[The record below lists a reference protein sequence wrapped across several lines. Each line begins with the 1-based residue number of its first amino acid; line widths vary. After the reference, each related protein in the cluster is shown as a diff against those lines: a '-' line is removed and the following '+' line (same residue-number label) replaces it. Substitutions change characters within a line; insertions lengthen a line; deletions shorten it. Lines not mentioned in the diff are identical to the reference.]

1 MAITATSYGL
11 NHDAA
16 FTGMVADGQVANIV
30 SKINDDT
37 VTVAYGKGVV
47 RSGEKGFKAAT
58 SGSTANDFVGVLVR
72 ELNRSYADGATFGAP
87 VDRPASVLTAGVIWV
102 TVAEDVAVG
111 DAAFLRVGAT
121 QTGNFAKVAGSA
133 ATLSVAIPGAK
144 FLTAATAGGLAKLSL
159 VVGG

>member
-37 VTVAYGKGVV
+37 ATVAYGKGVV

-58 SGSTANDFVGVLVR
+58 TSSTADNFVGVLVR

-102 TVAEDVAVG
+102 TVATAVSVG
-111 DAAFLRVGAT
+111 DAAYLRVGAT
-121 QTGNFAKVAGSA
+121 QTGDFANVAGTDV
-133 ATLSVAIPGAK
+133 TLSVAIPGAK
-144 FLTAATAGGLAKLSL
+144 FLTAAASGGLAKLSL

>member
-37 VTVAYGKGVV
+37 ATVAYGKGVV
-47 RSGEKGFKAAT
+47 RNGEKGFKAAT
-58 SGSTANDFVGVLVR
+58 ADSTGDNFVGVLVR

-121 QTGNFAKVAGSA
+121 QTGDFAKTGGSA

-144 FLTAATAGGLAKLSL
+144 FLTAAASGGLAKLSL

>member
-37 VTVAYGKGVV
+37 ATVAYGKGVV
-47 RSGEKGFKAAT
+47 RNGEKGFKAAT
-58 SGSTANDFVGVLVR
+58 ANSTGGNFVGVLVR
-72 ELNRSYADGATFGAP
+72 ELNRAYTDGATFGAP
-87 VDRPASVLTAGVIWV
+87 IDRPASVLTAGVIWV

-121 QTGNFAKVAGSA
+121 QTGDFAKAAGSA
-133 ATLSVAIPGAK
+133 TTLSVAIPGAK

>member
-37 VTVAYGKGVV
+37 ATVAYGKGVV
-47 RSGEKGFKAAT
+47 RSGEKGFKAAVAA
-58 SGSTANDFVGVLVR
+58 STANDFVGVLVR
-72 ELNRSYADGATFGAP
+72 ELNRSYADGETFGAP

-121 QTGNFAKVAGSA
+121 QTGDFAKAAGSV

>member
-37 VTVAYGKGVV
+37 VTIAYGKGVV

-58 SGSTANDFVGVLVR
+58 ADSTADNFVGVLVR
-72 ELNRSYADGATFGAP
+72 ELNRAYADGATFGAP

-102 TVAEDVAVG
+102 TVAEPVAVG

-121 QTGNFAKVAGSA
+121 QTGDFAKTAGES
-133 ATLSVAIPGAK
+133 ATLSVVIPGAK
-144 FLTAATAGGLAKLSL
+144 FLTAATTGGLAKLSL

>member
-47 RSGEKGFKAAT
+47 RSGEKGFKATT

-72 ELNRSYADGATFGAP
+72 ELNRSYADGATFGAS

-121 QTGNFAKVAGSA
+121 QTGNFAKAAGSA

>member
-37 VTVAYGKGVV
+37 ATVAYGKGVV
-47 RSGEKGFKAAT
+47 RIGEKGFKAAT
-58 SGSTANDFVGVLVR
+58 DTCGAGDFMGVLVR

-121 QTGNFAKVAGSA
+121 QTGDFAKTAGES

>member
-37 VTVAYGKGVV
+37 ATVAYGKGVV
-47 RSGEKGFKAAT
+47 RNGEKGFKAAT
-58 SGSTANDFVGVLVR
+58 AESTANQFVGVLVR

-87 VDRPASVLTAGVIWV
+87 IDRPASVLTAGVIWV
-102 TVAEDVAVG
+102 TVAEAVAVG
-111 DAAFLRVGAT
+111 DAAYLRVGAT
-121 QTGNFAKVAGSA
+121 QTGDFAKAAGSE

>member
-37 VTVAYGKGVV
+37 ATVAYGKGVV

-58 SGSTANDFVGVLVR
+58 DSSTEKDFVGVLVR
-72 ELNRSYADGATFGAP
+72 ELNRAYADGEAFGAP

-102 TVAEDVAVG
+102 TVAEDVVVG

-121 QTGNFAKVAGSA
+121 QTGDFARSAGED
-133 ATLSVAIPGAK
+133 ATLSVAITGAK
-144 FLTAATAGGLAKLSL
+144 FLTAAKAGGLAKLSM

>member
-121 QTGNFAKVAGSA
+121 QTGNFAKAAGSA

>member
-37 VTVAYGKGVV
+37 ATVAYGKGVV
-47 RSGEKGFKAAT
+47 RNGEKGFKAAT
-58 SGSTANDFVGVLVR
+58 ADSTGDNFVGVLVR
-72 ELNRSYADGATFGAP
+72 ELNRAYTDGATFGAP

-121 QTGNFAKVAGSA
+121 QTGDFAKTAGES

>member
-11 NHDAA
+11 NHDTA

-37 VTVAYGKGVV
+37 ATVAYGKGVV
-47 RSGEKGFKAAT
+47 RNGEKGFKAAT
-58 SGSTANDFVGVLVR
+58 ADSTGGNFVGVLVR
-72 ELNRSYADGATFGAP
+72 ELNRAYTDGATFGAP

-121 QTGNFAKVAGSA
+121 QTGDFAKAAGSA
-133 ATLSVAIPGAK
+133 ETLSVTIPGAK

>member
-37 VTVAYGKGVV
+37 ATVAYGKGVV
-47 RSGEKGFKAAT
+47 RNGEKGFLAAT
-58 SGSTANDFVGVLVR
+58 STSVAADFVGVLVR

-102 TVAEDVAVG
+102 TVATAVAVG
-111 DAAFLRVGAT
+111 DAAYLRVGAT
-121 QTGNFAKVAGSA
+121 QTGDFANAAGTG

-144 FLTAATAGGLAKLSL
+144 FLTAAASGGLAKLSL

>member
-37 VTVAYGKGVV
+37 ATVAYGKGVV
-47 RSGEKGFKAAT
+47 RSGEKGFKAV
-58 SGSTANDFVGVLVR
+58 SDSTKADEFVGVLVR

-102 TVAEDVAVG
+102 TVAEDVKVG
-111 DAAFLRVGAT
+111 DPAFLRVGAT
-121 QTGNFAKVAGSA
+121 QTGDFAKTDGSE
-133 ATLSVAIPGAK
+133 ATTSVAITGAK

>member
-37 VTVAYGKGVV
+37 ATVAYGKGVV
-47 RSGEKGFKAAT
+47 RNGEKGFLAAT
-58 SGSTANDFVGVLVR
+58 STSVAADFVGVLVR

-102 TVAEDVAVG
+102 TVATAVAVG
-111 DAAFLRVGAT
+111 DAAYLRVGAT
-121 QTGNFAKVAGSA
+121 QTGDFAKAVGSEDTA
-133 ATLSVAIPGAK
+133 SVAITGAK
-144 FLTAATAGGLAKLSL
+144 FLTAATTGGLAKLSL

>member
-37 VTVAYGKGVV
+37 ATVAYGKGVV
-47 RSGEKGFKAAT
+47 RSGEKGFKATTA
-58 SGSTANDFVGVLVR
+58 SSTADDFVGVLVR
-72 ELNRSYADGATFGAP
+72 ELNRSYADGETFGAP

-102 TVAEDVAVG
+102 TVAEAVAVG
-111 DAAFLRVGAT
+111 DTAFLRVGAT
-121 QTGNFAKVAGSA
+121 QTGDFAKTAGES

>member
-37 VTVAYGKGVV
+37 ATVAYGKGVV

-58 SGSTANDFVGVLVR
+58 SASEAADFVGVLVR
-72 ELNRSYADGATFGAP
+72 ELNRSYADGETFGAP
-87 VDRPASVLTAGVIWV
+87 IDRPASVLTAGVIWV
-102 TVAEDVAVG
+102 TVAEAVDVG

-121 QTGNFAKVAGSA
+121 QTGDFANAAGTD

-144 FLTAATAGGLAKLSL
+144 FLTAAASGGLAKLSL

>member
-37 VTVAYGKGVV
+37 ATVAYGKGVV

-58 SGSTANDFVGVLVR
+58 ASSTAGDFVGVLVR
-72 ELNRSYADGATFGAP
+72 ELNRAYADGATFGAP

-102 TVAEDVAVG
+102 VVAEDVKAG

-121 QTGNFAKVAGSA
+121 QTGDFAKAVGSE
-133 ATLSVAIPGAK
+133 ATASVAITGAK
-144 FLTAATAGGLAKLSL
+144 FLTAAKAGGLAKLSL

>member
-37 VTVAYGKGVV
+37 ATVAYGKGVV

-58 SGSTANDFVGVLVR
+58 SASTADDFVGVLVR

-102 TVAEDVAVG
+102 TVAEAVDVG
-111 DAAFLRVGAT
+111 DAVFLRVGAT
-121 QTGNFAKVAGSA
+121 QTGDFAKTAGAS

>member
-1 MAITATSYGL
+1 MAITATSYSL

-47 RSGEKGFKAAT
+47 RSGENGFLAAPST
-58 SGSTANDFVGVLVR
+58 SVAADFVGVLVR
-72 ELNRSYADGATFGAP
+72 ELNRSYADNATFGAP
-87 VDRPASVLTAGVIWV
+87 IDRPASVLTAGVIWV
-102 TVAEDVAVG
+102 TTATAVAVG
-111 DAAFLRVGAT
+111 DAAYLRVG
-121 QTGNFAKVAGSA
+121 

-144 FLTAATAGGLAKLSL
+144 FLTAAASGGLAKLSL

>member
-58 SGSTANDFVGVLVR
+58 TNSTADNFVGVLVR
-72 ELNRSYADGATFGAP
+72 ELNRAYADGATFGAP

-102 TVAEDVAVG
+102 TVAEDVVVG

-121 QTGNFAKVAGSA
+121 QTGDFAKSAGEGV
-133 ATLSVAIPGAK
+133 TLSVAIPGAK
-144 FLTAATAGGLAKLSL
+144 FLTAAKAGGLAKLSM

>member
-37 VTVAYGKGVV
+37 ATVAYGKGVV

-58 SGSTANDFVGVLVR
+58 VDSTADNFVGVLVR

-102 TVAEDVAVG
+102 TVAEAVTVG
-111 DAAFLRVGAT
+111 DAAYLRVGAT
-121 QTGNFAKVAGSA
+121 QTGDFAKAAGSE

>member
-16 FTGMVADGQVANIV
+16 FVGMVADGQVANIV
-30 SKINDDT
+30 SKINDATAT
-37 VTVAYGKGVV
+37 VTYGKGVV
-47 RSGEKGFKAAT
+47 RNGEKGFLTATADSVAA
-58 SGSTANDFVGVLVR
+58 DFVGVLVR
-72 ELNRSYADGATFGAP
+72 ELNRSYADGETFGAS

-102 TVAEDVAVG
+102 TVAEAVAAG

-121 QTGNFAKVAGSA
+121 QTGDFAKSAGTD
-133 ATLSVAIPGAK
+133 ATLSVAITGAK
-144 FLTAATAGGLAKLSL
+144 FLTAAASGGLAKLSL

>member
-37 VTVAYGKGVV
+37 ATVAYGKGVV

-58 SGSTANDFVGVLVR
+58 ASSTAGDFVGVLVR
-72 ELNRSYADGATFGAP
+72 ELNRSYADGETFGAP

-121 QTGNFAKVAGSA
+121 QTGDFTKAAGET

>member
-37 VTVAYGKGVV
+37 ATVAYGKGVV

-58 SGSTANDFVGVLVR
+58 AVSTAGNFVGVLVR

-87 VDRPASVLTAGVIWV
+87 IDRPASVLTAGVIWV

-111 DAAFLRVGAT
+111 DAAYLRVGAT
-121 QTGNFAKVAGSA
+121 QTGDFAKAAGSE

>member
-58 SGSTANDFVGVLVR
+58 DSSTPADFVGVLVR
-72 ELNRSYADGATFGAP
+72 ELNRSYTDGATFGAP

-102 TVAEDVAVG
+102 TVAEDVKVG
-111 DAAFLRVGAT
+111 DAAFLRVGTT
-121 QTGNFAKVAGSA
+121 QTGDFAKAAGSE
-133 ATLSVAIPGAK
+133 ATASVAITGAK

>member
-37 VTVAYGKGVV
+37 ATVAYGKGVV

-58 SGSTANDFVGVLVR
+58 SASEAADFVGVLVR
-72 ELNRSYADGATFGAP
+72 ELNRSYADGETFGAP

-102 TVAEDVAVG
+102 TVAEAVDVG

-121 QTGNFAKVAGSA
+121 QTGDFAKTVGES

-144 FLTAATAGGLAKLSL
+144 FLTAATTGGLAKLSL

>member
-11 NHDAA
+11 NHDVA

-37 VTVAYGKGVV
+37 ATVAYGKGVV
-47 RSGEKGFKAAT
+47 RNGEKGFKAAT
-58 SGSTANDFVGVLVR
+58 ASSTADDFVGVLVR

-102 TVAEDVAVG
+102 TVATAVAVG
-111 DAAFLRVGAT
+111 EAAYLRVGGT
-121 QTGNFAKVAGSA
+121 QTGDFANAA
-133 ATLSVAIPGAK
+133 DTDATLSVAIPGAK
-144 FLTAATAGGLAKLSL
+144 FLTAAASGGLAKLSL

>member
-37 VTVAYGKGVV
+37 ATVAYGKGVV

-58 SGSTANDFVGVLVR
+58 AGSTEKDFVGVLVR
-72 ELNRSYADGATFGAP
+72 ELNRAYADGEAFGAP

-102 TVAEDVAVG
+102 TVAEDVVVG

-121 QTGNFAKVAGSA
+121 QTGDFAKSAGED
-133 ATLSVAIPGAK
+133 ATPSVAITGAK
-144 FLTAATAGGLAKLSL
+144 FLTAAKAGGLAKLSM

>member
-37 VTVAYGKGVV
+37 ATVAYGKGVV
-47 RSGEKGFKAAT
+47 RNGEKGFLAAT
-58 SGSTANDFVGVLVR
+58 STSVAADFVGVLVR

-87 VDRPASVLTAGVIWV
+87 VDRPASVLTAGVILV

-121 QTGNFAKVAGSA
+121 QTGDFAKAAGSA

>member
-37 VTVAYGKGVV
+37 ATVAYGKGVV
-47 RSGEKGFKAAT
+47 RRGEKGFKAAT
-58 SGSTANDFVGVLVR
+58 ASSTADDFVGVLVR

-102 TVAEDVAVG
+102 TVAEAVTVG

-121 QTGNFAKVAGSA
+121 QTGDFAKTAGES

-144 FLTAATAGGLAKLSL
+144 FLTTAIAGGLAKLSL

>member
-37 VTVAYGKGVV
+37 ATVAYGKGVV

-58 SGSTANDFVGVLVR
+58 DGSTADNFVGVLVR

-102 TVAEDVAVG
+102 TVAENVAVG

-121 QTGNFAKVAGSA
+121 QTGDFAKTKGSA

-144 FLTAATAGGLAKLSL
+144 FLTAAASGGLAKLSL

>member
-37 VTVAYGKGVV
+37 ATVAYGKGVV

-58 SGSTANDFVGVLVR
+58 STSVAGDFVGVLVR

-87 VDRPASVLTAGVIWV
+87 VDRPTSVLTAGVIWV
-102 TVAEDVAVG
+102 TVADDVGAG

-121 QTGNFAKVAGSA
+121 QTGDFAKAVGSE
-133 ATLSVAIPGAK
+133 ATTSVAIPGAK
-144 FLTAATAGGLAKLSL
+144 FLTAAKAGGLAKLSL

>member
-37 VTVAYGKGVV
+37 ATVAYGKGVV
-47 RSGEKGFKAAT
+47 RNGEKGFKAAT
-58 SGSTANDFVGVLVR
+58 ADSTAADFVGVLVR
-72 ELNRSYADGATFGAP
+72 ELNRSYADGETFGAP

-102 TVAEDVAVG
+102 TVAEAVAVG
-111 DAAFLRVGAT
+111 DAAFLRVGTT
-121 QTGNFAKVAGSA
+121 QTGDFAKTAGES

>member
-37 VTVAYGKGVV
+37 ATVAYGKGVV
-47 RSGEKGFKAAT
+47 RSGEKGFKAAVAT
-58 SGSTANDFVGVLVR
+58 STANDFVGVLVR

-102 TVAEDVAVG
+102 TVAEAVAVG
-111 DAAFLRVGAT
+111 DAAFLRVGTT
-121 QTGNFAKVAGSA
+121 QTGDFAKTAGES

>member
-37 VTVAYGKGVV
+37 ATVAYGKGVV

-58 SGSTANDFVGVLVR
+58 ASSTGEDFVGVLVR
-72 ELNRSYADGATFGAP
+72 ELNRAYADGEAFGAP

-102 TVAEDVAVG
+102 TVAEDVVVG

-121 QTGNFAKVAGSA
+121 KTGDFAKSVGGD

-144 FLTAATAGGLAKLSL
+144 FLTTAASGGLAKLSM

>member
-47 RSGEKGFKAAT
+47 RSGEKGFKAVTAD
-58 SGSTANDFVGVLVR
+58 STAGNFVGVLVR
-72 ELNRSYADGATFGAP
+72 ELNRAYADGATFGAP

-102 TVAEDVAVG
+102 TVAEAVGAG

-121 QTGNFAKVAGSA
+121 QTGDFAKAAGSE
-133 ATLSVAIPGAK
+133 ATASVAIPGAK

>member
-37 VTVAYGKGVV
+37 ATVAYGKGVV

-58 SGSTANDFVGVLVR
+58 STSEAADFVGVLVR
-72 ELNRSYADGATFGAP
+72 ELNRSYADGETFGAP
-87 VDRPASVLTAGVIWV
+87 IDRPASVLTAGVIWV
-102 TVAEDVAVG
+102 TVAEAVAVG
-111 DAAFLRVGAT
+111 DAAYLRVGAT
-121 QTGNFAKVAGSA
+121 QTGDFAKAAGTD

-144 FLTAATAGGLAKLSL
+144 FLTAAASGGLAKLSL